1 MTGGPNP
8 SVQPT
13 SPFGRIVTFGRMI
26 KFPHSIFAMPFALA
40 AFVLASRRE
49 GFDPEKLL
57 WVIVAM
63 VAARSAAMG
72 YNRWLDSDIDAKNP
86 RTEKREIPAGILSRP
101 QVLSFVIA
109 AGAALVFAASRLN
122 PLCLALSPV
131 ALAIVFGYSWTKRF
145 TMLSHAVLGLSLAIA
160 PVGAWLAVRG
170 QFELTPIPIGLA
182 VLFWVGGFDILY
194 SCQDVE
200 FDHTMSLH
208 SIPVRFGIPRA
219 LMLARAAHVL
229 AIVFLFAVALVT
241 PLHWSY
247 FAGLALIAA
256 LFVHEHSL
264 VKADDLSKVDAAF
277 FTVNGWI
284 GVLYLVTVLIA
295 SFLK

>member
-1 MTGGPNP
+1 
-8 SVQPT
+8 
-13 SPFGRIVTFGRMI
+13 MI
-26 KFPHSIFAMPFALA
+26 KFSHSIFALPFALA
-40 AFVLASRRE
+40 AFALAARRQ

-57 WVIVAM
+57 WVMVAM
-63 VAARSAAMG
+63 MGARSAAMG
-72 YNRWLDSDIDAKNP
+72 FNRWLDADIDALNP
-86 RTEKREIPAGILSRP
+86 RTATRELPTGALSRS
-101 QVLSFVIA
+101 QVLAFVIVS
-109 AGAALVFAASRLN
+109 GATLVFAAWRLN
-122 PLCLALSPV
+122 PLCFALSPL
-131 ALAIVFGYSWTKRF
+131 ALAIVWGYSFTKRF

-200 FDHTMSLH
+200 FDQRLSLH

-219 LMLARAAHVL
+219 LWLARAAHVL
-229 AIVFLFAVALVT
+229 ALALLWSVARFE
-241 PLHWSY
+241 PLHASY

-256 LFVHEHSL
+256 LFGYEHSL
-264 VKADDLSKVDAAF
+264 VRADDLSKIDAAF
-277 FTVNGWI
+277 FIVNGWI

-295 SFLK
+295 GFLK

>member
-1 MTGGPNP
+1 VTPAPAENARA
-8 SVQPT
+8 SF
-13 SPFGRIVTFGRMI
+13 FGRIVTFGRMI
-26 KFPHSIFAMPFALA
+26 KFSHSVFAMPFALA
-40 AFVLASRRE
+40 AFVLAVRRE
-49 GFDPEKLL
+49 GFDPGKLL

-72 YNRWLDSDIDAKNP
+72 FNRWLDAEIDARNP
-86 RTEKREIPAGILSRP
+86 RTALRELPRGALSKP
-101 QVLSFVIA
+101 QVLAFVTVSSA
-109 AGAALVFAASRLN
+109 VFVGAAWRLN
-122 PLCLALSPV
+122 PLCLALSPL
-131 ALAIVFGYSWTKRF
+131 ALAIVCGYSFTKRF

-170 QFELTPIPIGLA
+170 HFELTPIPIGLA

-200 FDHTMSLH
+200 FDHTLSLH

-219 LMLARAAHVL
+219 LRLARGAHVL
-229 AIVFLFAVALVT
+229 AIAFLLSVALVE

-247 FAGLALIAA
+247 FAGMALIGG
-256 LFVHEHSL
+256 LFVYEHSL
-264 VKADDLSKVDAAF
+264 VKADDLSKIDAAF

-284 GVLYLVTVLIA
+284 GVLYLLTVLIA
-295 SFLK
+295 SLLK